1 MTACVAVF
9 VTPPNAFR
17 TCRLSVCL
25 CCWLGGLSAAF
36 VTRNSRPNI
45 VLLMADDLG
54 VGDLGCYDNN
64 TVR

>member
-1 MTACVAVF
+1 MVSLSCVFGA
-9 VTPPNAFR
+9 
-17 TCRLSVCL
+17 LS
-25 CCWLGGLSAAF
+25 GTF

-54 VGDLGCYDNN
+54 VGDLGSYGNN